1 MLTALKSGKVIVNIK
16 GNNTMT
22 PTITVT
28 VPINTN
34 LRLLKNN
41 TLSN

>member
-1 MLTALKSGKVIVNIK
+1 
-16 GNNTMT
+16 MT
-22 PTITVT
+22 PMITVA

-41 TLSN
+41 TLSNLSVKYWY